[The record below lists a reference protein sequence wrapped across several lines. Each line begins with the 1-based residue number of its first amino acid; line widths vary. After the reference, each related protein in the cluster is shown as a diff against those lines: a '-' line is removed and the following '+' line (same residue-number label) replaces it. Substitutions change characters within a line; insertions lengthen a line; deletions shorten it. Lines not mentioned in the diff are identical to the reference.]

1 MTRLFRAFAAFWGL
15 MIVSTG
21 TPAIAAEGF
30 SDTFQ
35 SHPVTGWHVADYAF
49 SHPHFDT
56 DWSRGQLRFE
66 NGVHLNLSPQANQTN
81 RFTGASIRR
90 ENTTHYGRYEVVMK
104 PARGVGVVTG
114 FFTYTGAYYG
124 TRHDEIDI
132 EFLGKDT
139 TSLHIAWFVDGVLKN
154 MFIDLGFDAADAP
167 RIYAFEWLPDRI
179 RWYAEERLVF
189 EVTEGE
195 SDLPSLPSFLFANI
209 WAADESLDA
218 WSGTPQAN
226 THASAFVGE
235 VRFIPLKDL
244 PQPLS

>member
-35 SHPVTGWHVADYAF
+35 SHPVTGWHVADYTF

-139 TSLHIAWFVDGVLKN
+139 T
-154 MFIDLGFDAADAP
+154 
-167 RIYAFEWLPDRI
+167 R
-179 RWYAEERLVF
+179 
-189 EVTEGE
+189 
-195 SDLPSLPSFLFANI
+195 
-209 WAADESLDA
+209 
-218 WSGTPQAN
+218 
-226 THASAFVGE
+226 
-235 VRFIPLKDL
+235 
-244 PQPLS
+244 PQPRCWQKGSSAERASRFLLRLLQKPTCLRRTNGCDQAAIQKRRFEAHPQHQIPGR